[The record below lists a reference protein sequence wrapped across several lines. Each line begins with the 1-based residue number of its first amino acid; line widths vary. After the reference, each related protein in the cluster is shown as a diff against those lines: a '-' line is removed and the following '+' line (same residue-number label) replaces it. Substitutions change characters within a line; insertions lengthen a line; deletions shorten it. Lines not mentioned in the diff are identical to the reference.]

1 MDYSIENTEMPAFEL
16 LRPVQQLHGFV
27 FNSPHSGR
35 CYPTSFLNASD
46 LDMIAIRKSED
57 FLVEQLFD
65 GVVENGVPL
74 LKANYARAFLDVN
87 REPYELDQKMF
98 SGKLP
103 AFANTRSLRV
113 AGGLGTVARI
123 VSEQREIYHS
133 KLDVDEVLGRI
144 NNIYK
149 PYHDALRELLRE
161 THMKF
166 GFAIL
171 IDCHSMPSARDHN
184 KHDRRGDF
192 IIGDRFGSSAA
203 SEIVDQATQILR
215 DMGYQVAV
223 NKPYAGGF
231 ITQHY
236 GRPDGGLHA
245 LQIEINRGLYMNEET
260 LQPSDNF
267 ENLRDDLLEFSRQLV
282 RIGGTDFEGQFSLA
296 AE

>member
-1 MDYSIENTEMPAFEL
+1 MDYSIETTEMSAFEL
-16 LRPVQQLHGFV
+16 LRPMQQLHGFV

-35 CYPTSFLNASD
+35 CYPTSFLDASH

-65 GVVENGVPL
+65 GVVEEGVPL
-74 LKANYARAFLDVN
+74 LQANYARAFIDVN
-87 REPYELDQKMF
+87 REPYELDPKMF

-123 VSEQREIYHS
+123 VSERREIYNS
-133 KLDVDEVLGRI
+133 KLDIDEVLGRI

-149 PYHDALRELLRE
+149 PYHDALRDLLRE

-171 IDCHSMPSARDHN
+171 VDCHSMPSARDHN
-184 KHDRRGDF
+184 NLDRRGDI

-203 SEIVDQATQILR
+203 TEIVGQATQILR

-245 LQIEINRGLYMNEET
+245 LQIEINRGLYMNENT

-267 ENLRDDLLEFSRQLV
+267 ENLRDDLLDFSKRLV
-282 RIGGTDFEGQFSLA
+282 RIGGIELEGQFSLA